1 MCLCITKV
9 LGMYKH
15 LLRVVTLQSCRN
27 THTHTFTLIHMV
39 KKAKGVSQ
47 VVVKENIGFDD
58 YKNCVLNEIPKNAK
72 INAIRTSKMT
82 N

>member
-1 MCLCITKV
+1 
-9 LGMYKH
+9 MYKH

-27 THTHTFTLIHMV
+27 THTHTHTFTLIHMV

-47 VVVKENIGFDD
+47 VVVKENISFDD

-72 INAIRTSKMT
+72 INAIRTSKTT